1 MTRPRPLLA
10 APVVTEVLADRGPAI
25 ASAAPSSQT
34 PTSSSGTPTT
44 ATTVSHGAAPAGRL
58 SGD

>member
-10 APVVTEVLADRGPAI
+10 APSVTGALAGRGPAI
-25 ASAAPSSQT
+25 ASAATSSQT

-44 ATTVSHGAAPAGRL
+44 ATTLSHGAAPAGRL